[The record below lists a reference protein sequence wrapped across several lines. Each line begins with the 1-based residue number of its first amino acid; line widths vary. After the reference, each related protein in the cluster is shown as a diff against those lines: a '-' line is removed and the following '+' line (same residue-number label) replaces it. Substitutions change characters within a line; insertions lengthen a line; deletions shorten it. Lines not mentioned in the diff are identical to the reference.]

1 MGLFHDKCTAIVDAI
16 TNEPLTGAELEEA
29 RIQQSKFFGGHTLSS
44 GRKWKICG
52 NSVSKKA
59 RVCSECGSRAPG
71 GWVKCPVCHK
81 WIGNDDRYC
90 PHCNHPLYPEERTD
104 FAGGIWRHDPGFFAQ
119 RFEIEDAA
127 PILKQGIHVQEG
139 TVAVLLNSGKEAGV
153 LGPGRHNPDGTLR
166 KINWFGNPPPRSVL
180 MVDSGDIILKLDI
193 SGLDTAE
200 QCKVNMTAEV
210 TIRFVP
216 GRADDFIAN
225 LLKDARSISYEAVA
239 EWIKS
244 ESVYAAKNLCTQAS
258 LDDLVRDPNRRTMF
272 EDELGRTVR
281 DLFKRVG
288 LELIRVGAIDFWSAE
303 YNDLS
308 EKYGNLEHERRAFE
322 FNQKLMEL
330 VNSKE
335 IAEIRQSVD
344 RAQRDVDFA
353 EDIEAIADGKA
364 DADARRRM
372 ANAKREFDLE
382 EYIEQLAQEKSIADI
397 DHLEEIEILRKVMKG
412 NLSSKDAEL
421 ALVSIQEKHAQEMAS
436 LANKLELDQTLANY
450 NREEQLRNARHTA
463 ELNDICRDE
472 AVKNAKN
479 ESVVYGILTI
489 EKAKADGEVT
499 RIQADA
505 ETYEA
510 LKWVE
515 VKKATQN
522 LELEAEERRLSNK
535 LREDKARAEMIK
547 DMSPVEMAA
556 FSNDPDAR
564 TDFLKYANQLLQTQ
578 MSPEQIL
585 ATLTGTSS
593 ASADALRA
601 MYQSKDAQTQALLEE
616 VKKMYENSLSRDDK
630 MMERY
635 GELLNSLS
643 GMMSNTASIAAA
655 RTDFIGTNAAI
666 QVGRSSSVLSGNGN
680 VPPPPPPP
688 PPPPAGN

>member
-1 MGLFHDKCTAIVDAI
+1 MGLFHDKCTVIVDAL

-71 GWVKCPVCHK
+71 GWIKCPVCHK
-81 WIGNDDRYC
+81 WIGNEDRYC

-104 FAGGIWRHDPGFFAQ
+104 FAGGIWRHDPGLFAQ

-139 TVAVLLNSGKEAGV
+139 TVAVLIDSGKEAGV

-180 MVDSGDIILKLDI
+180 MVDSGDIILKLDVPE
-193 SGLDTAE
+193 LDTAE
-200 QCKVNMTAEV
+200 QCRVSMSAEV

-225 LLKDARSISYEAVA
+225 LLKDARSISYDAVA

-244 ESVYAAKNLCTQAS
+244 ECTYAAKNLCTQAS

-288 LELIRVGAIDFWSAE
+288 LELIRVGAVDFWSAE
-303 YNDLS
+303 YSDLS

-335 IAEIRQSVD
+335 VAEIRQSLD
-344 RAQRDVDFA
+344 KAQRDSDYS
-353 EDIEAIADGKA
+353 EEIKAIADGKA
-364 DADARRRM
+364 DAETRRRM

-382 EYIEQLAQEKSIADI
+382 EYTEQLAQEKGIAASERQ
-397 DHLEEIEILRKVMKG
+397 EEIEILRRVMRG

-421 ALVSIQEKHAQEMAS
+421 ALVSIQERHAQEMAS
-436 LANKLELDQTLANY
+436 LANKLELDQTMANY
-450 NREEQLRNARHTA
+450 NREEQLRNAHHAA
-463 ELNDICRDE
+463 ELDDIRRDE
-472 AVKNAKN
+472 AIKNAKN
-479 ESVVYGILTI
+479 EAVVYGIVTI

-499 RIQADA
+499 RIKTDA

-515 VKKATQN
+515 VKKAKQD
-522 LELEAEERRLSNK
+522 LEIEAEERRLANK
-535 LREDKARAEMIK
+535 LHEETTRAEMIK
-547 DMSPVEMAA
+547 GMSPLELAA
-556 FSNDPDAR
+556 LSNDPNAR
-564 TDFLKYANQLLQTQ
+564 ADFLKYANQLLQTQ

-593 ASADALRA
+593 ASVEALKA
-601 MYQSKDAQTQALLEE
+601 MYQSKDTQTQTLLDE

-635 GELLNSLS
+635 GQLLNNLS
-643 GMMSNTASIAAA
+643 GMMANTASIAAA

-666 QVGRSSSVLSGNGN
+666 QVGRSSSVLSGNGY
-680 VPPPPPPP
+680 VP